1 MSADKYDFTSLN
13 GNAHDHELKY
23 RFSCMYVLK
32 LMKVLVKLHNF
43 CAL

>member
-13 GNAHDHELKY
+13 GNAHELKY
-23 RFSCMYVLK
+23 RFWCMYVLK
-32 LMKVLVKLHNF
+32 LMKVLVKLLNF